1 MRLAVIMT
9 ILERAATVEAS
20 LRALAPLRARGHRVI
35 VVDGGSRDDG
45 AVRARPLADRVL
57 LAPRGWAWQANAGAR
72 AAEAEVADA
81 LVFVPEGVRLPA
93 DADRAILRAI
103 ANSRSPWGRF
113 DIHYACAQG
122 ARGSWWLASRLANA
136 CARLTGIC
144 TREQAL
150 FVARSAFL
158 ALDGFSTQDRAADME
173 FCERA
178 RLLGAPIVLPQPV
191 QVPAPSAGA
200 LRLARAMLRRET
212 ERLCRAAGFPLAA
225 PDEYFRAWL

>member
-1 MRLAVIMT
+1 MRLAIIVPVLNRASSI
-9 ILERAATVEAS
+9 ERS
-20 LRALAPLRARGHRVI
+20 LQALAPLRRHGHRVI
-35 VVDGGSRDDG
+35 VVDGGSRDDS
-45 AVRARPLADRVL
+45 AARARDLADRVI
-57 LAPRGWAWQANAGAR
+57 LAPRGWSYQANAGSR
-72 AAEAEVADA
+72 VAEAEHADV
-81 LVFVPEGVRLPA
+81 LVFLPDTVRLPA